1 MKHYWCVIVCFQ
13 LNYTIVFKKKKHV
26 EGIFISPGAQL
37 VAQQLEGIDSYN
49 DVIERRY
56 TPLL

>member
-1 MKHYWCVIVCFQ
+1 MKK
-13 LNYTIVFKKKKHV
+13 THV
-26 EGIFISPGAQL
+26 EGIFISPGGQL
-37 VAQQLEGIDSYN
+37 AAQQLEGIDSYN